1 MADGQL
7 KVLFMA
13 AEMVPFAKTGGV
25 AEVAGALPR
34 ALRALGHD
42 VRVAMPRY
50 GRIDAAKFGLR
61 QLITETNVPLN
72 EHSETAGIM
81 TTETEGG
88 LPVYFVDN
96 PRYFNR
102 ENLYG
107 YADDGERF
115 VFYSRAATQ
124 MLKQLEWKPDVIHL
138 NDWHTAIVANW
149 LKTIYRE
156 DPFFQDIASVYT
168 IHNLAVQGIFGWR
181 ILEIA
186 GVDEYTF
193 MNPRIEELPNVVALM
208 AHGILFA
215 DAISTVSETYAKE
228 ILTAEYGE
236 KLNTLLQERKDRLFG
251 ILNGIDYSV
260 RNPATDPVIAQR
272 YDLSSLD
279 KRAANKL
286 ALQREAGLAA
296 DASIPLIGCISRLT
310 NQKGFDILSE
320 VIDGLMD
327 LPLQL
332 VLMGTGDQ
340 YYHEMFTRLARRYP
354 QKMSVFL
361 TFNASL
367 AQKIFAGS
375 DMFLMPSRFEPCGSN
390 QMAALRYGSVPI
402 VRSTGGLADTVQDFD
417 PATGDGNGFSFEKYS
432 GMMLFAAV
440 VRALE
445 DYRYRESWRKLME
458 SGMRADFSW
467 TNSARKYA
475 ELYEKA
481 RQFQR
486 QAPAPPKAG

>member
-7 KVLFMA
+7 KILFMA

-25 AEVAGALPR
+25 AEVVGALPR
-34 ALRALGHD
+34 VLRALGHD
-42 VRVAMPRY
+42 VRVAIPRY

-61 QLITETNVPLN
+61 PLITEMSVPLN
-72 EHSETAGIM
+72 EHSESANIL
-81 TTETEGG
+81 TTEMEDG

-96 PRYFNR
+96 PRFFNR

-115 VFYSRAATQ
+115 IFYSRAATQ

-149 LKTIYRE
+149 LKTIYKE
-156 DPFFQDIASVYT
+156 DPFFQNVASVYT

-193 MNPRIEELPNVVALM
+193 MNPRVDELPNVVALM

-215 DAISTVSETYAKE
+215 DAINTVSDTYARE

-251 ILNGIDYSV
+251 ILNGIDYAV
-260 RNPATDPVIAQR
+260 MNPATDRAIAQQ
-272 YDLSSLD
+272 YDVSSLNQ
-279 KRAANKL
+279 RVTNKI
-286 ALQREAGLAA
+286 ALQREAGLSV
-296 DASIPLIGCISRLT
+296 DPNTPLIGCISRLT

-340 YYHEMFTRLARRYP
+340 YYHDVFTRLAKRYP
-354 QKMSVFL
+354 QKVAVYL
-361 TFNASL
+361 TFNSSL
-367 AQKIFAGS
+367 AQKIYAGS

-402 VRSTGGLADTVQDFD
+402 VRRTGGLADTVQDFD
-417 PATGDGNGFSFEKYS
+417 PATGNGNGFSFDKYS
-432 GMMLFAAV
+432 GMMLFATV

-445 DYRYRESWRKLME
+445 NYRYRESWRKLME
-458 SGMRADFSW
+458 TGMRADFSW
-467 TNSARKYA
+467 TSSARKYV

-481 RQFQR
+481 IQFQH
-486 QAPAPPKAG
+486 QSPSPARAG

>member
-1 MADGQL
+1 MADGL

-13 AEMVPFAKTGGV
+13 SEMVPFAKTGGV
-25 AEVAGALPR
+25 AEFTNALPR
-34 ALRALGHD
+34 ALHEQGHD
-42 VRVAMPRY
+42 VRVAIPRY

-61 QLITETNVPLN
+61 SLMTEMSVPME
-72 EHSETAGIM
+72 EHWETASVM
-81 TTETEGG
+81 TTELDGN

-96 PRYFNR
+96 ARYFNR

-124 MLKQLEWKPDVIHL
+124 MLKELEWKPDVIHL

-149 LKTIYRE
+149 LKTIYKE
-156 DPFFQDIASVYT
+156 DPFFQDVASIFT
-168 IHNLAVQGIFGWR
+168 IHNLAIQGIFGWR
-181 ILEIA
+181 ILEVA

-193 MNPRIEELPNVVALM
+193 MYPRREELPNVVALM
-208 AHGILFA
+208 AHGILFS

-228 ILTAEYGE
+228 ILTPEYGE

-260 RNPATDPVIAQR
+260 MNPATDPLIGQQ
-272 YDLSSLD
+272 YDLSTLA
-279 KRAANKL
+279 RRVANKL
-286 ALQREAGLAA
+286 VLQREANLTIDG
-296 DASIPLIGCISRLT
+296 SKPLIGCISRLT
-310 NQKGFDILSE
+310 NQQGFDILSE

-327 LPLQL
+327 LPVQL

-340 YYHEMFTRLARRYP
+340 YYHEMFTRIAKRYP
-354 QKMSVFL
+354 NKVAVFL

-367 AQKIFAGS
+367 AQKIYAGS

-390 QMAALRYGSVPI
+390 QMIAMRYGSVPI
-402 VRSTGGLADTVQDFD
+402 VRDTGGLADTVHDYD
-417 PATGDGNGFSFEKYS
+417 PESGIGDGFSFRKYT
-432 GMMLFAAV
+432 GMMLFATI

-445 DYRYRESWRKLME
+445 NYKYRDSWRKLME
-458 SGMRADFSW
+458 AGMKADFSW
-467 TNSARKYA
+467 ASTAHKYSD
-475 ELYEKA
+475 LYERA
-481 RQFQR
+481 RQLQR
-486 QAPAPPKAG
+486 EAMLPVRAG

>member
-7 KVLFMA
+7 KILFMA

-25 AEVAGALPR
+25 AEVANALPR

-42 VRVAMPRY
+42 VRVAIPRY
-50 GRIDAAKFGLR
+50 GRIDPDKFGLR
-61 QLITETNVPLN
+61 TLIPEMTVPLN
-72 EHSETAGIM
+72 DHTETATVM
-81 TTETEGG
+81 TTEVSDG
-88 LPVYFVDN
+88 LPVYFIDN
-96 PRYFNR
+96 PRFFNR

-115 VFYSRAATQ
+115 IFYSRAATQ

-149 LKTIYRE
+149 LKTIYRD

-215 DAISTVSETYAKE
+215 DVISTVSETYAKE

-236 KLNTLLQERKDRLFG
+236 KLNTLLQERQDRLFG
-251 ILNGIDYSV
+251 ILNGIDYSAM
-260 RNPATDPVIAQR
+260 NPETDPVIAQR
-272 YDLSSLD
+272 YDVSALD
-279 KRAANKL
+279 NRVPNKL
-286 ALQREAGLAA
+286 ALQKEAGLAA
-296 DASIPLIGCISRLT
+296 DARVPLIGCISRLT

-361 TFNASL
+361 TFNPSL
-367 AQKIFAGS
+367 AKKIFAGS

-390 QMAALRYGSVPI
+390 QMAALRYGSVPV
-402 VRSTGGLADTVQDFD
+402 VRRTGGLADTVHDFD
-417 PATGDGNGFSFEKYS
+417 PASGDGNGFSFDKYS

-445 DYRYRESWRKLME
+445 DYRNREAWSRLMQ
-458 SGMRADFSW
+458 SGMQADFSW
-467 TNSARKYA
+467 TSSARKYVD
-475 ELYEKA
+475 LYAKA
-481 RQFQR
+481 RQLQR
-486 QAPAPPKAG
+486 QTPSPVRAG

>member
-1 MADGQL
+1 MADRL
-7 KVLFMA
+7 KVLYMA

-25 AEVAGALPR
+25 AEVASALPR
-34 ALRALGHD
+34 ALRTLGHD
-42 VRVAMPRY
+42 VRVVMPRY
-50 GRIDAAKFGLR
+50 GRVDPAKFGLR
-61 QLITETNVPLN
+61 TLIPEMDVPLN
-72 EHSETAGIM
+72 EHSEAAAIL
-81 TTETEGG
+81 TTEADGG

-96 PRYFNR
+96 SRYFNR

-124 MLKQLEWKPDVIHL
+124 MLKQLNWQPDVIHL

-149 LKTIYRE
+149 LKTIYKE
-156 DPFFQDIASVYT
+156 DSFFQDVASVYT

-181 ILEIA
+181 ILEMA

-193 MNPRIEELPNVVALM
+193 MYPRIDELPNVVALM

-236 KLNTLLQERKDRLFG
+236 KLNTLLREREDRLFG

-260 RNPATDPVIAQR
+260 MDPATDPSISQK
-272 YDLSSLD
+272 YDISSLD
-279 KRAANKL
+279 LRVVNKV
-286 ALQREAGLAA
+286 ALQREAGLAV
-296 DASIPLIGCISRLT
+296 DENIPLIGCISRLT

-327 LPLQL
+327 LPLQM

-340 YYHEMFTRLARRYP
+340 YYHEMFTRIAKRHAG
-354 QKMSVFL
+354 KAAVFL
-361 TFNASL
+361 TFNSSL
-367 AQKIFAGS
+367 AQKIYAGS

-390 QMAALRYGSVPI
+390 HMSALRYGSVPI
-402 VRSTGGLADTVQDFD
+402 VRNTGGLADTVQDFD
-417 PATGDGNGFSFEKYS
+417 PTTGAGNGFSFEKYS
-432 GMMLFAAV
+432 GMMLFATV

-445 DYRYRESWRKLME
+445 NYKYRESWRKLME
-458 SGMRADFSW
+458 TGMRADFSW
-467 TNSARKYA
+467 ASSARNYV

-481 RQFQR
+481 RQHQR
-486 QAPAPPKAG
+486 QAPAAVRAG